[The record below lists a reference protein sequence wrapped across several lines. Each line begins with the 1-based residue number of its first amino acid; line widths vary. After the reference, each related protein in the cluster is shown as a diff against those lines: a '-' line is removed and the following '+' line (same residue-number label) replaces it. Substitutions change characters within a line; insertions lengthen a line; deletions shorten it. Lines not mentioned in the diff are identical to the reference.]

1 VSIFPYYTKN
11 RKQKHKIKGEY
22 KEHNRIII
30 EIGVVL
36 SKDNTALF
44 SSTKKYS
51 FLCDFAFLL
60 KKEQNSNFTRAPPLN
75 LKPNHFKLNG
85 GLLIVNLFY

>member
-1 VSIFPYYTKN
+1 MENITYFTKN
-11 RKQKHKIKGEY
+11 RKQRHKIKGEY
-22 KEHNRIII
+22 NEHNRIII

-44 SSTKKYS
+44 FLTKKGVNKFVYIL
-51 FLCDFAFLL
+51 FFVVRRYP
-60 KKEQNSNFTRAPPLN
+60 SNIRAPPLI
-75 LKPNHFKLNG
+75 LKPNHFKMNG

>member
-1 VSIFPYYTKN
+1 MENITYFTKN

-44 SSTKKYS
+44 FSTKKYS
-51 FLCDFAFLL
+51 FFCDFAFLL
-60 KKEQNSNFTRAPPLN
+60 IKEQNCTFIRAPPLS
-75 LKPNHFKLNG
+75 LKSNHFKLNG